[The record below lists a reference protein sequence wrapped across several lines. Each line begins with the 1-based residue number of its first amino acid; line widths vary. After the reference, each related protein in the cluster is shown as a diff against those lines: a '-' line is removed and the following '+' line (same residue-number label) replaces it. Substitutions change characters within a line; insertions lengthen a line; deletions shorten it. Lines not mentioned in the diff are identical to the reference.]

1 MSNTVALPDM
11 NQSTQSGKAASAWQ
25 CPVFKVS
32 GVFSSNMVLQRDEPI
47 LIWGF
52 SDAPGT
58 KVTGE
63 FMGETAEGIVGND
76 NRWTLTFSAHAY
88 EKTGQEMTV
97 SDERGNKCVFS
108 DILIGDVWF
117 VGGQS
122 NAELTLAPC
131 APFTPE
137 ITFDENDN
145 FRLFTQTQAYPY
157 THPECCED
165 AYPDVINPEWRWKK
179 PDEAASM
186 TFSAMG
192 WYFAKEVTRNIDIP
206 LGMIMIAAG
215 GACMRELL
223 PVELAHACGYT
234 SGNLVREGGYFNSLI
249 HPFIPLKFKAML
261 FFQGESEG
269 GWREYAQRYD
279 KELKLMVEDERAR
292 FGRNFPFYNVQL
304 SDYGDNTFGFF
315 KWLDIARAKQVDAAD
330 IIDQYTLTVDMD
342 LGSPEGYEDWPH
354 SPLKKPLALRL
365 AKLALSKE
373 YGVGNEEDALSS
385 MPVCATQKGDRIEI
399 TFAPES
405 RTLNIRGRSHEA
417 SLHHPLPGFSVGAY
431 DARVP
436 APAYISGS
444 NKVTV
449 KIPQGADASMVNYA
463 YSIRV
468 TKETANLENENSLPC
483 PSFSVKTKKENI

>member
-1 MSNTVALPDM
+1 MANTVALPDM
-11 NQSTQSGKAASAWQ
+11 NQSTSAQGVNPSWV
-25 CPVFKVS
+25 CPEFKVS

-52 SDAPGT
+52 SNAPGT

-63 FMGETAEGIVGND
+63 FMGESAEGIVGDD
-76 NRWTLTFSAHAY
+76 NKWTLTFSQHAY
-88 EKTGQEMTV
+88 EKIGQTMKIA
-97 SDERGNKCVFS
+97 DERGKYAEFT

-137 ITFDENDN
+137 IEFDENDN

-157 THPECCED
+157 MHPEKCEFP
-165 AYPDVINPEWRWKK
+165 YPDVINPEWMWKK
-179 PDEAASM
+179 PDESASKA
-186 TFSAMG
+186 FSAMG
-192 WYFAKEVTRNIDIP
+192 WYFAKELIRNIDIP
-206 LGMIMIAAG
+206 IGMIMIAAG

-249 HPFIPLKFKAML
+249 HPFIPLPFKAML

-269 GWREYAQRYD
+269 GWREYAERYD
-279 KELKLMVEDERAR
+279 KELKLLVEDERAR
-292 FGRNFPFYNVQL
+292 FHRNFPFYNVQL

-315 KWLDIARAKQVDAAD
+315 KWLDIARVKQVDAKN
-330 IIDQYTLTVDMD
+330 IIENYSLTVDMD
-342 LGSPEGYEDWPH
+342 LGAPEGYEDWAH

-365 AKLALSKE
+365 ANLALSKE
-373 YGVGNEEDALSS
+373 YGVGNETDALSS
-385 MPVCATQKGDRIEI
+385 MPVRAEKHGNNIEI
-399 TFAPES
+399 TVTPEEKC
-405 RTLNIRGRSHEA
+405 LIVRGKTYADSINR
-417 SLHHPLPGFSVGAY
+417 PLPGFSVGAY
-431 DARVP
+431 DTRVP
-436 APAYISGS
+436 APAAITGK

-449 KIPQGADASMVNYA
+449 TLPEGADDAMVNYA

-468 TKETANLENENSLPC
+468 TKETANLENENGLPC
-483 PSFSVKTKKENI
+483 PSFSIPIQK

>member
-1 MSNTVALPDM
+1 MANTVALPDM
-11 NQSTQSGKAASAWQ
+11 NKSTFSQGSNASWV
-25 CPVFKVS
+25 CPEFKVS

-63 FMGETAEGIVGND
+63 FMGEKAEGVVED
-76 NRWTLTFSAHAY
+76 NKKWTLTFSAHAY
-88 EKTGQEMTV
+88 EKTGQTMKI
-97 SDERGNKCVFS
+97 SDERGNCAEFS
-108 DILIGDVWF
+108 DVLIGDVWF

-137 ITFDENDN
+137 IRFDENDN

-157 THPECCED
+157 QHPEKCETP
-165 AYPDVINPEWRWKK
+165 YPDVNNPEWMWKK
-179 PDEAASM
+179 PDESASKA
-186 TFSAMG
+186 FSAMG
-192 WYFAKEVTRNIDIP
+192 WYFAKELTRAIDIP
-206 LGMIMIAAG
+206 IGMIMIAAG

-249 HPFIPLKFKAML
+249 HPFIPLPFKAML

-269 GWREYAQRYD
+269 GWREYAERYD
-279 KELKLMVEDERAR
+279 KELKLLVEDERAR
-292 FGRNFPFYNVQL
+292 FHRNFPFYNVQL

-315 KWLDIARAKQVDAAD
+315 KWLDIARVKQVDAKN
-330 IIDQYTLTVDMD
+330 IIENYSLTVDMD
-342 LGSPEGYEDWPH
+342 LGAPADYEDWAH
-354 SPLKKPLALRL
+354 SPLKKPLAVRL
-365 AKLALSKE
+365 ANLALSKE
-373 YGVGNEEDALSS
+373 YGVGNEMDALSS
-385 MPVCATQKGDRIEI
+385 MPVKAEKFGNKIEI
-399 TFAPES
+399 TFEPEEKS
-405 RTLNIRGRSHEA
+405 LVIRGKTAGESMNR
-417 SLHHPLPGFSVGAY
+417 PLPGFSVGAY
-431 DARVP
+431 DTRVP
-436 APAYISGS
+436 APAAITGK

-449 KIPQGADASMVNYA
+449 TLPEGADDAMINYA

-468 TKETANLENENSLPC
+468 TKETANLENENGLPC
-483 PSFSVKTKKENI
+483 PSFSIRVQK

>member
-11 NQSTQSGKAASAWQ
+11 NKETAGGKVASAWE

-58 KVTGE
+58 RIKGE
-63 FMGETAEGIVGND
+63 FMGETAECLVDQNH
-76 NRWTLTFSAHAY
+76 RWRLTFSAHAY
-88 EKTGQEMTV
+88 EKTGREMRI
-97 SDERGNKCVFS
+97 SDERGNESVFT
-108 DILIGDVWF
+108 DILIGDIWF

-137 ITFDENDN
+137 IAFDENDN

-165 AYPDVINPEWRWKK
+165 VYPDVINPEWHWKK

-186 TFSAMG
+186 EFSAIG
-192 WYFAKEVTRNIDIP
+192 WYFAKEITRHIDIP
-206 LGMIMIAAG
+206 VGMIMIAAG
-215 GACMRELL
+215 GACIREIL
-223 PVELAHACGYT
+223 PVPLAHECGYF
-234 SGNLVREGGYFNSLI
+234 SGGLVREGGYFNSLI
-249 HPFIPLKFKAML
+249 YPFLPLPFKAML

-269 GWREYAQRYD
+269 GWRPYAEKYD
-279 KELKLMVEDERAR
+279 RELKLLVEDERAR
-292 FGRNFPFYNVQL
+292 FKRDFPFYNVQL
-304 SDYGDNTFGFF
+304 SDYGNNCYSYFP
-315 KWLDIARAKQVDAAD
+315 WLDIVRCRQLDAEK
-330 IIDQYTLTVDMD
+330 IIDSYTLSVDMD
-342 LGSPEGYEDWPH
+342 LGAPDDYPDWAH

-373 YGVGNEEDALSS
+373 YGIGREEDAVSS
-385 MPVCATQKGDRIEI
+385 KPVKAEKKEDAIEI
-399 TFAPES
+399 TFTPDC
-405 RTLNIRGRSHEA
+405 RKLRIRGKSHEA
-417 SLHHPLPGFSVGAY
+417 SLNRPLPGFSVGTY
-431 DARVP
+431 DTRVP
-436 APAYISGS
+436 APAYITSE

-449 KIPQGADASMVNYA
+449 KIPEGADASMVSYA
-463 YSIRV
+463 YAIRV
-468 TKETANLENENSLPC
+468 TKETANLENENGLPC
-483 PSFSVKTKKENI
+483 PAFSVPVEA

>member
-1 MSNTVALPDM
+1 MANTVALPNM
-11 NQSTQSGKAASAWQ
+11 NKETSAGKAASVWK
-25 CPVFKVS
+25 CPAFKVS
-32 GVFSSNMVLQRDEPI
+32 GVFSSNMVLQRDKPI

-63 FMGETAEGIVGND
+63 FMGETKTGVVDED
-76 NRWTLTFSAHAY
+76 NRWSLTFSAHAC
-88 EKTGQEMTV
+88 EKTGQAMKIF
-97 SDERGNKCVFS
+97 DEHGNECIFS

-137 ITFDENDN
+137 IEFSENDN

-157 THPECCED
+157 LHPECCE
-165 AYPDVINPEWRWKK
+165 APYPDVINPEWRWKK
-179 PDEAASM
+179 PDEEASKA
-186 TFSAMG
+186 FSAMG
-192 WYFAKEVTRNIDIP
+192 WYFAKELTRHIDIP

-223 PVELAHACGYT
+223 PVELAHQCGYT

-249 HPFIPLKFKAML
+249 HPFIPLAFKAML

-269 GWREYAQRYD
+269 GWREYAERYD
-279 KELKLMVEDERAR
+279 KELKLLVEDERAR
-292 FGRNFPFYNVQL
+292 FGFDFPFYNVQL

-315 KWLDIARAKQVDAAD
+315 KWLDIARLKQVDAAK
-330 IIDQYTLTVDMD
+330 IIDKYSLSVDMD
-342 LGSPEGYEDWPH
+342 LGAPADYDDWAH
-354 SPLKKPLALRL
+354 SPIKKPLALRL
-365 AKLALSKE
+365 ARLALCKE
-373 YGVGNEEDALSS
+373 YGIGNEEDAVSS
-385 MPVCATQKGDRIEI
+385 MPVKAQKKGNAIEI
-399 TFAPES
+399 TFSPES
-405 RTLNIRGRSHEA
+405 KKLLRRGKTYEESLNY
-417 SLHHPLPGFSVGAY
+417 PLPGFSVGAY

-436 APAYISGS
+436 APASITGA

-449 KIPQGADASMVNYA
+449 KIPEGADCSMVNYA
-463 YSIRV
+463 FSIRV
-468 TKETANLENENSLPC
+468 TKETANLENENGLPC
-483 PSFSVKTKKENI
+483 PAFSIKAEE

>member
-1 MSNTVALPDM
+1 MENSVALPDM
-11 NQSTQSGKAASAWQ
+11 NKETAGGKAASAWK

-32 GVFSSNMVLQRDEPI
+32 GVFSSDMVLQRDEPI
-47 LIWGF
+47 TVWGF

-63 FMGETAEGIVGND
+63 FMGETAFGIVGND
-76 NRWTLTFSAHAY
+76 NRWAITFSGRPY
-88 EKTGQEMTV
+88 EKAGQEMRIF
-97 SDERGNKCVFS
+97 DERGNGSVFTG
-108 DILIGDVWF
+108 ILIGDVWF

-165 AYPDVINPEWRWKK
+165 VYPDVINPEWRWKK
-179 PDEAASM
+179 PDEAASRE
-186 TFSAMG
+186 FSAIG
-192 WYFAKEVTRNIDIP
+192 WYFAKEVTRNIDVP

-249 HPFIPLKFKAML
+249 HPFIPLKFKAMI

-269 GWREYAQRYD
+269 GWREYAERYD
-279 KELKLMVEDERAR
+279 RELKLLVEDERAR
-292 FGRNFPFYNVQL
+292 FKQDFPFYNVQL
-304 SDYGDNTFGFF
+304 SDYGNNCFDYF
-315 KWLDIARAKQVDAAD
+315 KWLDIARVKQLDAGK
-330 IIDQYTLTVDMD
+330 IIDKYTLTVDMD
-342 LGSPEGYEDWPH
+342 LGAPDDYEDWAH
-354 SPLKKPLALRL
+354 SPLKKTLALRL

-373 YGVGNEEDALSS
+373 YGIGREEDAVSS
-385 MPVCATQKGDRIEI
+385 MPVSAIRKGDRIEI
-399 TFAPES
+399 TFAPENK
-405 RTLNIRGRSHEA
+405 TLNIRGKSHEA
-417 SLHHPLPGFSVGAY
+417 SLNHPLPGFSVGAY
-431 DARVP
+431 DTRVP
-436 APAYISGS
+436 APACITDK

-449 KIPQGADASMVNYA
+449 KIPEGADASMVNYA
-463 YSIRV
+463 YAIRV
-468 TKETANLENENSLPC
+468 TKETANLYNENGLPC
-483 PSFSVKTKKENI
+483 PAFSAAVEA

>member
-1 MSNTVALPDM
+1 MANTVALPDM
-11 NQSTQSGKAASAWQ
+11 NRSTSSQGLNASWV
-25 CPVFKVS
+25 CPEFKVS

-47 LIWGF
+47 CVWGF

-63 FMGETAEGIVGND
+63 FMGEKAECIVGND
-76 NRWTLTFSAHAY
+76 NKWTLTFSQHAY
-88 EKTGQEMTV
+88 EKTGQKMML
-97 SDERGNKCVFS
+97 SDDRGNRAQFS

-137 ITFDENDN
+137 IEFDENDN

-157 THPECCED
+157 MHPEKCESP
-165 AYPDVINPEWRWKK
+165 YPDVINPEWMWKK
-179 PDEAASM
+179 PDESASKA
-186 TFSAMG
+186 FSAMG
-192 WYFAKEVTRNIDIP
+192 WYFAKELTRVIDVP

-249 HPFIPLKFKAML
+249 HPFIPLPFKAML

-269 GWREYAQRYD
+269 GWREYAERYD
-279 KELKLMVEDERAR
+279 KELKLLVEDERKR
-292 FGRNFPFYNVQL
+292 FHRNFPFYNVQL
-304 SDYGDNTFGFF
+304 SDYGDETFGFF
-315 KWLDIARAKQVDAAD
+315 KWLDIARVKQVDAKN
-330 IIDQYTLTVDMD
+330 IIDDYTLTVDMD
-342 LGSPEGYEDWPH
+342 LGAPEGYEDWAH

-373 YGVGNEEDALSS
+373 YGIGMEEDALSS
-385 MPVCATQKGDRIEI
+385 MPVKAERKGDEIEI
-399 TFAPES
+399 TFAPINKA
-405 RTLNIRGRSHEA
+405 LQIRGKTHLESIRR
-417 SLHHPLPGFSVGAY
+417 PLPGFSVGAH
-431 DARVP
+431 DTRVP
-436 APAYISGS
+436 APAYITDK

-449 KIPQGADASMVNYA
+449 RLPEGADGSMVNYA
-463 YSIRV
+463 YSIRI
-468 TKETANLENENSLPC
+468 TRETANLENENHLPC
-483 PSFSVKTKKENI
+483 PSFSIKVQ

>member
-1 MSNTVALPDM
+1 MANTVALPNM
-11 NQSTQSGKAASAWQ
+11 NKETSAGKAASVWK
-25 CPVFKVS
+25 CPAFKVS
-32 GVFSSNMVLQRDEPI
+32 GVFSSSMVLQRDEPI

-52 SDAPGT
+52 SNAPGT

-63 FMGETAEGIVGND
+63 FMGEKAACVVGED
-76 NRWTLTFSAHAY
+76 YRWTLVFSAHGY
-88 EKTGQEMTV
+88 EKAGQEMKI
-97 SDERGNKCVFS
+97 SDERGNSCIFS
-108 DILIGDVWF
+108 DVLIGDVWF

-137 ITFDENDN
+137 IEFSENDN

-165 AYPDVINPEWRWKK
+165 VYPDVINPEWRWKK
-179 PDEAASM
+179 PDESASKA
-186 TFSAMG
+186 FSAIG
-192 WYFAKEVTRNIDIP
+192 WYFAKEVTRHIDVP

-249 HPFIPLKFKAML
+249 HPFIPLPFKAMI

-269 GWREYAQRYD
+269 GWREYAERYD
-279 KELKLMVEDERAR
+279 RELKLLVEDERAR
-292 FGRNFPFYNVQL
+292 FKRNFPFYNVQL

-315 KWLDIARAKQVDAAD
+315 KWLDIARAKQVDAAK
-330 IIDQYTLTVDMD
+330 IIDKYTLTVDMD
-342 LGSPEGYEDWPH
+342 LGTPDGYEDWAH
-354 SPLKKPLALRL
+354 SPLKKPLAMRL

-373 YGVGNEEDALSS
+373 YGVGYEEDALSS
-385 MPVCATQKGDRIEI
+385 MPAHAHRKGNEIEI
-399 TFAPES
+399 TFTPEVKS
-405 RTLNIRGRSHEA
+405 LNIRAKTHEA
-417 SLHHPLPGFSVGAY
+417 SLNRPLPGFSVGAY
-431 DARVP
+431 DTRVP
-436 APAYISGS
+436 APAYITGK

-449 KIPQGADASMVNYA
+449 KIPEGADASMVNYA
-463 YSIRV
+463 FSIRI
-468 TKETANLENENSLPC
+468 TKETANLENENGLPC
-483 PSFSVKTKKENI
+483 PSFSIKAEA

>member
-11 NQSTQSGKAASAWQ
+11 DKETTAGKIASAWE
-25 CPVFKVS
+25 CPDFKVS

-47 LIWGF
+47 MIWGF
-52 SDAPGT
+52 SCAPGT

-76 NRWTLTFSAHAY
+76 NRWQLTFSAHPY
-88 EKTGQEMTV
+88 EKTGQKMRI
-97 SDERGNKCVFS
+97 SDERGNESVFE

-131 APFTPE
+131 APFSPG
-137 ITFDENDN
+137 ITFDANDN
-145 FRLFTQTQAYPY
+145 FRLFKQTQAYPY
-157 THPECCED
+157 MHPEKCE
-165 AYPDVINPEWRWKK
+165 APYPDVINPEWMWKK
-179 PDEAASM
+179 PDEEASLE
-186 TFSAMG
+186 FSAMG
-192 WYFAKEVTRNIDIP
+192 WYFAKEVTRNIDVP

-223 PVELAHACGYT
+223 PVELAHECGYT

-249 HPFIPLKFKAML
+249 YPFIPLKFKAML

-269 GWREYAQRYD
+269 GWREYAERYD
-279 KELKLMVEDERAR
+279 RELKLMVEDERAR
-292 FGRNFPFYNVQL
+292 FKVNFPIYNVQL

-315 KWLDIARAKQVDAAD
+315 KWLDIARAKQVDAAG
-330 IIDQYTLTVDMD
+330 IIDRYTLTVDMD

-354 SPLKKPLALRL
+354 SPLKKPLAMRL
-365 AKLALSKE
+365 AKLALSRE

-385 MPVCATQKGDRIEI
+385 MPAKAIRKGNQIEI
-399 TFAPES
+399 TFAPEGKK
-405 RTLNIRGRSHEA
+405 LNIFNKTHEA
-417 SLHHPLPGFSVGAY
+417 SVNHPLPGFSVGAY
-431 DARVP
+431 DTRVP
-436 APAYISGS
+436 APAFITGG

-449 KIPQGADASMVNYA
+449 QIPQGADASRVNYA
-463 YSIRV
+463 YAIRI
-468 TKETANLENENSLPC
+468 TKESANLENENGLPC
-483 PSFSVKTKKENI
+483 PSFSVKVEK